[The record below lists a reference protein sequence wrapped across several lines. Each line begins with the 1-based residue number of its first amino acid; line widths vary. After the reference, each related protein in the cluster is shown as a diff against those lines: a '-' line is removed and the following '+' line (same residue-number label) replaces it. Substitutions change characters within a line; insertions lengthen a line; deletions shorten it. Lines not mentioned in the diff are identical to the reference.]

1 MLSGLLGN
9 GSIFNTGLAGS
20 FLDKDQ
26 LAALN
31 AQANK
36 SALLTGALSFL
47 AQPKNRNVGS
57 ALPYL
62 AQAGLQG
69 YGMGQN
75 VMNTA
80 GAQALQLATLKKGM
94 MTDLDKYKAA
104 RDALAPDDPN
114 RVIYDNMIKKLTTHQ
129 PLVNVNTT
137 VPFSEQIQKDI
148 GKDLVGGY
156 TTNKAAPQ
164 NIKLFEQAKKVAR
177 NTGKLSG
184 SFADDKMAIA
194 MFFNNNFGTNIAE
207 DEIASAGSL
216 KSLLFEPVKNQLKK
230 MDATP
235 SERQQKMLADSLG
248 NLEND
253 PEALQKILQVQQDIL
268 KENILTHNKE
278 VEKFLPLTEGKT
290 KDYVQGLTLEVPEY
304 SQLYNPEDY
313 TKKDKPVVTE
323 EQLKGLTLEQK
334 KELIKKKFQGLF

>member
-1 MLSGLLGN
+1 MIGGLLGN
-9 GSIFNTGLAGS
+9 SLFNTGLAGS

-26 LAALN
+26 LANLTS
-31 AQANK
+31 QANK
-36 SALLTGALSFL
+36 SALLTAGLSYL

-75 VMNTA
+75 VFNQA
-80 GAQALQLATLKKGM
+80 GAQALQLAQLKRST
-94 MTDLDKYKAA
+94 MTDLDKVIAS
-104 RDALAPDDPN
+104 RDALPVGDPK
-114 RVIYDNMIKKLTTHQ
+114 RALYDQQIQKMTTHQ

-164 NIKLFEQAKKVAR
+164 NIKLFEQAKNVAR

-268 KENILTHNKE
+268 AENIATHNRE

-290 KDYVQGLTLEVPEY
+290 KDYVKGLTLEVPEY
-304 SQLYNPEDY
+304 TQLYNPEDY

>member
-1 MLSGLLGN
+1 MLNGLLGKGLWN
-9 GSIFNTGLAGS
+9 QGLAGS

-26 LAALN
+26 LDLLTN
-31 AQANK
+31 QANK
-36 SALLTGALSFL
+36 SALLTAGLSYL
-47 AQPKNRNVGS
+47 AQPKTGNYGS

-69 YGMGQN
+69 YGTGQN
-75 VMNTA
+75 VFNQASNT
-80 GAQALQLATLKKGM
+80 ALQLATLKRGM
-94 MTDLDKYKAA
+94 MTDLDKTIAS
-104 RDALAPDDPN
+104 RDALPLNDPK
-114 RVIYDNMIKKLTTHQ
+114 RKIYDQQITKMTSHQ

-164 NIKLFEQAKKVAR
+164 NIMLFEKAKKVAQQ
-177 NTGKLSG
+177 TGNLSG
-184 SFADDKMAIA
+184 KFANDKMAIA
-194 MFFNNNFGTNIAE
+194 MFFNNNFGTNIKE

-235 SERQQKMLADSLG
+235 SERQQQMLADSLG

-253 PEALQKILQVQQDIL
+253 PQALQKILQVQQDIL
-268 KENILTHNKE
+268 AENIATHNKE
-278 VEKFLPLTEGKT
+278 VQKFLPLTEGKT

-304 SQLYNPEDY
+304 TQQYNPSDY

-334 KELIKKKFQGLF
+334 KELIKKKFEGLF